1 MAQAIRICLHADC
14 AADTVSAQ
22 QDQHAKVSVHAAAA
36 TDGDTQKADNPVP
49 TAPQSEHQICQNCV
63 RIHTIH
69 WDSKYRP
76 PEESCAS
83 LPARNPK
90 PKEACSKER
99 INTRTVWRAGL
110 PQATHTNA
118 CLRRS
123 CGLSATPHA
132 PRKRIRKRKTA
143 ERSFG
148 PTNVATRGRAV
159 VGRALQGALP
169 PPPTLQQM
177 FVGRALVVPDREDC
191 WKQDSRPRE
200 AHASWK
206 KDP

>member
-22 QDQHAKVSVHAAAA
+22 QDQHAKVSVQAAAA

-132 PRKRIRKRKTA
+132 PRNQKAENCREEFWSDKRCNTRA
-143 ERSFG
+143 SCCWEG
-148 PTNVATRGRAV
+148 PARRAPAAPDAAADV
-159 VGRALQGALP
+159 RRQGA
-169 PPPTLQQM
+169 
-177 FVGRALVVPDREDC
+177 GRP
-191 WKQDSRPRE
+191 
-200 AHASWK
+200 
-206 KDP
+206 